1 MSSSAPIAAN
11 ISSASIDVRSLA
23 RRAFAGVT
31 PLGIVFIVA
40 LCVLNGLRRSVQ
52 AMLGPEPV
60 MPMLA
65 TFTGQSLTQATLL
78 FVTIVPI
85 VNLVPPQGWRRVAA
99 LAAGI
104 IAATSIGSASITLWP
119 LPPGAYTVPTW
130 AMYAGL
136 PRWAVLASLLTGA
149 WLFFRNEQQNAAALH
164 RAELARIGLDRRM
177 TEARLQ
183 VLQAQIEPHF
193 LFNTL
198 AHIRLLYQSDPPV
211 ATRMLDNLMRYLAVA
226 LPRMRELDSTLG
238 RELDLVEAYLTVQQV
253 RMGDRLAFEIE
264 AVDSLR
270 AVPVPPMMLL
280 TLAENAIKHG
290 LSPLP
295 EGGSIRVAATV
306 DDDRLTI
313 EVCDNG
319 RGFDA
324 TSSAGTG
331 TGLANVRAR
340 LAALYGDEATLS
352 LGPNQPHG
360 MRVRFAV
367 PHRLRA
373 SRETTA

>member
-1 MSSSAPIAAN
+1 MIFGQGP
-11 ISSASIDVRSLA
+11 
-23 RRAFAGVT
+23 
-31 PLGIVFIVA
+31 
-40 LCVLNGLRRSVQ
+40 VL
-52 AMLGPEPV
+52 
-60 MPMLA
+60 PMLA
-65 TFTGQSLTQATLL
+65 AYPAQSLTQAALL
-78 FVTIVPI
+78 FATIVPI
-85 VNLVPPQGWRRVAA
+85 VNLVPLQGWRRGAA

-104 IAATSIGSASITLWP
+104 VAATGLGSASLLLWP
-119 LPPGAYTVPTW
+119 NPPGAYPIPPW
-130 AMYAGL
+130 AYYSGP

-149 WLFFRNEQQNAAALH
+149 WLFFRSEQQNAAALH
-164 RAELARIGLDRRM
+164 RAELERIGLDRRM

-198 AHIRLLYQSDPPV
+198 AHIRLLYQSDPAL

-238 RELDLVEAYLTVQQV
+238 RELDLVEAYLNVQQV
-253 RMGDRLAFEIE
+253 RMGDRLAFEIDV
-264 AVDSLR
+264 VDALR
-270 AVPVPPMMLL
+270 ALPVPPMMLL

-295 EGGSIRVAATV
+295 EGGSIRVAATT

-324 TSSAGTG
+324 TAGAGTG

-340 LAALYGDEATLS
+340 LAALYGDTATLS
-352 LGPNQPHG
+352 LSGNQPRG

-367 PHRLRA
+367 PHRIRRA
-373 SRETTA
+373 EEAAV